1 MNKGSKEPFPTLF
14 FSPLSGYIYS
24 GSLWFST
31 MPHAN
36 YKRRVSFDLWDLGC
50 WIWAITET
58 KSFGIQG
65 WAKNRRVH
73 LLKSKRQKLLL
84 TKKLESL
91 DASLCK
97 PITFLS
103 HTSATIVRYN
113 KLYNR
118 ENAGAMLPPPRVRP
132 IVILSHEQPPRLLA
146 SVTNPWIRWWL
157 EKKHTK
163 NGEVIS

>member
-1 MNKGSKEPFPTLF
+1 MSLSIQRLIVTLQHCSLLSSGKIILTLSNLASLICDRGGMNKGSKEPFPTLF
-14 FSPLSGYIYS
+14 PPPLSGYIYS
-24 GSLWFST
+24 GSLWFGT

-58 KSFGIQG
+58 KSFGFQG
-65 WAKNRRVH
+65 EAKNRRVH
-73 LLKSKRQKLLL
+73 LLKPKRKKKLLL
-84 TKKLESL
+84 IKKLESL

-113 KLYNR
+113 K
-118 ENAGAMLPPPRVRP
+118 
-132 IVILSHEQPPRLLA
+132 
-146 SVTNPWIRWWL
+146 
-157 EKKHTK
+157 
-163 NGEVIS
+163 